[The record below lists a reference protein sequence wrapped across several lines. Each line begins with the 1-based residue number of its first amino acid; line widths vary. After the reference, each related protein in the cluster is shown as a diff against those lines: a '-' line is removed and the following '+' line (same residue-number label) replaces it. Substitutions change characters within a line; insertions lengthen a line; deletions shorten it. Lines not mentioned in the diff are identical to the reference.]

1 MDESHDPA
9 LSGCECHNPRLGTRT
24 PLLAHPLGTSRGL
37 CCCSFSLS
45 SRIVSPLKISPGW
58 VLHCWAQDLPCLY
71 LPSPPKAPHRLRSQ
85 LETPQPFLP
94 KFKGGS
100 LVVWG
105 HLEASPG
112 FKGAGKGCCLSTV
125 RGKSRG
131 EGSEPQRGLQNP
143 PTQSEWGFGDA
154 AKVGASSTGLRP
166 MAHPYG
172 GNFCNNTSLWDWEL
186 SPQCLNRTWACW
198 VALGPSPSL
207 THHGLRDTLAWR
219 RFLWCLKF

>member
-71 LPSPPKAPHRLRSQ
+71 LPSPPKVPHRLRSQ

-143 PTQSEWGFGDA
+143 VRMGMWGCCKSGSLQHRAETYGPSIQGEFLQQHQFVGLGTFPPVFKQNLGLLGGFGP
-154 AKVGASSTGLRP
+154 VTFPHTSWFEGHSG
-166 MAHPYG
+166 MAQVPLV
-172 GNFCNNTSLWDWEL
+172 S
-186 SPQCLNRTWACW
+186 
-198 VALGPSPSL
+198 
-207 THHGLRDTLAWR
+207 
-219 RFLWCLKF
+219 